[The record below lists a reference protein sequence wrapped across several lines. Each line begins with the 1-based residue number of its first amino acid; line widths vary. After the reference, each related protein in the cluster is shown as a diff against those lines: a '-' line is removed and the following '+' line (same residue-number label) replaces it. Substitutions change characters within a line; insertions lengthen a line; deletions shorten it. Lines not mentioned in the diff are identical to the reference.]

1 MDINRRIAKIPF
13 AVLYGILALLVSF
26 NWLRVFLFQKEFSV
40 FESEQPWD
48 YYLSSIAS
56 RLFGIEQRQYFIF
69 ALPIMLIIIYGALKL
84 TGWLISLDKKTEIKG
99 DNHTAIVAILLILPV
114 SLGVH
119 KLLGPGWRN
128 HLLPGAVLII
138 TFSIWTGI
146 AESKAK
152 REKFSKELTQ
162 GQKIF

>member
-1 MDINRRIAKIPF
+1 MDINRKIAKIPF
-13 AVLYGILALLVSF
+13 AVLYGIFALLVSF
-26 NWLRVFLFQKEFSV
+26 NWLRVFLFQREFSV

-48 YYLSSIAS
+48 FYLSSIAS
-56 RLFGIEQRQYFIF
+56 RLFGIEQRQFFVFAIPIVLIVIF
-69 ALPIMLIIIYGALKL
+69 GVLKL

-99 DNHTAIVAILLILPV
+99 DNHSAIVAILLVLPV

-128 HLLPGAVLII
+128 HLLPGIVLII
-138 TFSIWTGI
+138 AFSIWTGI

-152 REKFSKELTQ
+152 KEKPSKELT
-162 GQKIF
+162 